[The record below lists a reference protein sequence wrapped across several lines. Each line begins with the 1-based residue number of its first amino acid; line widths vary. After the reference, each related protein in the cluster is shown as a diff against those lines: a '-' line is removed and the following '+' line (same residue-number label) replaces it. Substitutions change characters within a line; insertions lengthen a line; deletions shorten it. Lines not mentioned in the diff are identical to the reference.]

1 MAKKVNEHFSDLTD
15 DSKAYI
21 KSLLEYYKLDALKKS
36 TKAIASLLRLAVKG
50 VLLLLLFMFVSIG
63 LSFFIG
69 EMIGSVAYGFMI
81 IGVAYLVLLVI
92 FAITGKPISEK
103 VSLKFIYKVI
113 HSEDE
118 PSTSNHTEE

>member
-36 TKAIASLLRLAVKG
+36 TKAIASLLRLAVRG

-63 LSFFIG
+63 LSFLIGDFID
-69 EMIGSVAYGFMI
+69 SVAYGFMI
-81 IGVAYLVLLVI
+81 MGGVYLVLLLI
-92 FAITGKPISEK
+92 FAITGKPLSEK
-103 VSLKFIYKVI
+103 ISLRFIYKVT

-118 PSTSNHTEE
+118 SSPSDNTEE